1 MSTGARNKQR
11 VANSQHGRPSPKAE
25 SMKIEKE
32 LHLLVLKTIEDLLEG
47 LSQNTP
53 ITPAAL
59 GWRVLEL
66 GIITENELISEE
78 TS

>member
-1 MSTGARNKQR
+1 
-11 VANSQHGRPSPKAE
+11 
-25 SMKIEKE
+25 MKIEKE

>member
-25 SMKIEKE
+25 REKE
-32 LHLLVLKTIEDLLEG
+32 LRLLVLKTIEDLLEG